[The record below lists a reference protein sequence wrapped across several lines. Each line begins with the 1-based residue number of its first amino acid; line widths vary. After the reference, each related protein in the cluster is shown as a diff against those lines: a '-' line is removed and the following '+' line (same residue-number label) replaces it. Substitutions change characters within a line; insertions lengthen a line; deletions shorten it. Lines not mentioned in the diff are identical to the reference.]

1 MPGPPAGKKVSAEEV
16 LRLEG
21 ITKRFGGVE
30 VLRGLDLSVNRGEFI
45 TLLGSS
51 GCGKTTTLR
60 IIAGL
65 EAADTGRVFLAGQDV
80 TALDPN
86 RRNVNMVFQ
95 NYALFPHMNVEQ
107 NVGYSLKLKRL
118 SRAEIKRTVA
128 EALALVRLS
137 GYERRMPDELSGGQ
151 RQRVAVAR
159 AVVNRPK
166 VLLLDEP
173 LGALDLQLRRQMQIE
188 LKRLQQRLGITFIYI
203 THDQEEALTMSDR
216 IAVMRDGRFEQIGS
230 ALEVYDRPR
239 TGFVARFVGNAN
251 VLEGRVI
258 GREDRDGGRVLVF
271 FEHPGGRGSVECDRE
286 RGLAAG
292 RTIRLAIRGEY
303 VEFQPRRPGEKTG
316 SGPSEGAADP
326 VPGLAAVVTGKS
338 FAGGQLRITAR
349 LQNAGEGPDPA
360 APQGE
365 EISASR
371 HGIDSPLVVG
381 DGVWVRWRPDRAV
394 PVDGEGAA
402 G

>member
-1 MPGPPAGKKVSAEEV
+1 MIRVKRQGAAAVCAQEL

-21 ITKRFGGVE
+21 ITKRFGPVE
-30 VLRGLDLSVNRGEFI
+30 VLRGLDLSVNQGEFI

-51 GCGKTTTLR
+51 GCGKTTTIR

-65 EAADTGRVFLAGQDV
+65 EEADGGRVFLEGQDV
-80 TALDPN
+80 TFLEPDK
-86 RRNVNMVFQ
+86 RNVNMVFQ

-107 NVGYSLKLKRL
+107 NIGYSLKLKGRP
-118 SRAEIKRTVA
+118 RAEIKTTVA

-137 GYERRMPDELSGGQ
+137 GYEKRMPDELSGGQ

-216 IAVMRDGRFEQIGS
+216 IAVMRNGRFEQIGS
-230 ALEVYDRPR
+230 AVDVYDRPKP
-239 TGFVARFVGNAN
+239 GCVARFVGGAN
-251 VLEGRVI
+251 VLEGVVVSRQ
-258 GREDRDGGRVLVF
+258 DRGGGGALLE
-271 FEHPGGRGSVECDRE
+271 FEHPSGRGALEYE
-286 RGLAAG
+286 AG
-292 RTIRLAIRGEY
+292 GGNRDIVTGQKIRLAIRGEY
-303 VEFQPRRPGEKTG
+303 IDLRGG
-316 SGPSEGAADP
+316 GG
-326 VPGLAAVVTGKS
+326 PGLAAVVTGKS

-349 LQNAGEGPDPA
+349 LKNAGEAPDSGGVESQGSLA
-360 APQGE
+360 AG

-371 HGIDSPLVVG
+371 SGIDSPLSVG
-381 DGVWVRWRPDRAV
+381 DEVRVSWEPDRAV
-394 PVDGEGAA
+394 LVDGEKDEG
-402 G
+402 

>member
-1 MPGPPAGKKVSAEEV
+1 VSAEEI
-16 LRLEG
+16 LHLEG
-21 ITKRFGGVE
+21 IKKRFGETE

-65 EAADTGRVFLAGQDV
+65 ETADFGRVFLAGKDV
-80 TALDPN
+80 TGLEPN
-86 RRNVNMVFQ
+86 RRDVNMVFQ

-107 NVGYSLKLKRL
+107 NIGYSLRLKRL
-118 SRAEIKRTVA
+118 PRAEIKKVTA
-128 EALALVRLS
+128 EALDLVRLS
-137 GYERRMPDELSGGQ
+137 GYEKRMPEELSGGQ

-188 LKRLQQRLGITFIYI
+188 LKRLQKQLDITFIYI

-216 IAVMRDGRFEQIGS
+216 IAVMRNGLFEQIGS

-239 TGFVARFVGNAN
+239 TSFVARFVGNAN
-251 VLEGRVI
+251 IIEGKI
-258 GREDRDGGRVLVF
+258 ISREDRGGGRVFLL
-271 FEHPGGRGSVECDRE
+271 FEHPSGRAGIGLVRTGSPAENE
-286 RGLAAG
+286 G
-292 RTIRLAIRGEY
+292 RKTETGQKIRLAIRGEY
-303 VEFQPRRPGEKTG
+303 VDFRTRRAGD
-316 SGPSEGAADP
+316 S

-349 LQNAGEGPDPA
+349 LKNPGEGPE
-360 APQGE
+360 E

-371 HGIDSPLVVG
+371 HGIDSPLAVG
-381 DGVWVRWRPDRAV
+381 DEVWASWQADRAV
-394 PVDGEGAA
+394 PVDCEGQE